1 MKNQLISFAKPMLG
15 KEEKN
20 QVKEILN
27 GSILTHGPKCRNFE
41 NKFGIFHGGTN
52 AVTLANCTSAMFLAL
67 KAQGIGKGDEVIV
80 PAMTHIATAHCVS
93 HTGAKVVFCDVELQT
108 GNIDCKLIENKIT
121 KKTKAIIVVHFIGL
135 PADMDLINKI
145 AKKYSLFVI
154 EDCAAALGAK
164 YNKKLVGTLSN
175 AGCYSFYPTKHITT
189 MEGGMLISKSL
200 KLTNKV
206 RKLSSFGYNKTLQER
221 NIPGIYDVDLLGYN
235 LRMSEV
241 AAGIGI
247 EQIKKA
253 KNFIKIRKENSK
265 VIRCLL
271 NKVEGITVLPIK
283 NNKSVSSNFCVN
295 VVLDKKFSKIRNNL
309 ILRLKSHNLGT
320 SVHYPVC
327 LPYSKFYK
335 NSKTNKKNHK
345 YAVASHLAESI
356 ISLPCGPHI
365 NTNQSSKVAKIFID
379 CFEKMKNEKY

>member
-15 KEEKN
+15 KEEKS

-27 GSILTHGPKCRNFE
+27 GSILTHGPKCRSFE
-41 NKFGIFHGGTN
+41 KKFGIFHGGVN

-67 KAQGIGKGDEVIV
+67 KAKGIGEGDEVIV

-93 HTGAKVVFCDVELQT
+93 HTGAKVVFCDVEVKT

-121 KKTKAIIVVHFIGL
+121 KKTKAIIVVHFVGL

-145 AKKYSLFVI
+145 AKKFSLFVI

-175 AGCYSFYPTKHITT
+175 VGCYSFYPTKHITT

-200 KLTNKV
+200 KLANKV

-253 KNFIKIRKENSK
+253 KNFIKIRKQNSIKIRSLLKK
-265 VIRCLL
+265 V
-271 NKVEGITVLPIK
+271 VGITILPIK
-283 NNKSVSSNFCVN
+283 SNKSESSNFCVN
-295 VVLDKKFSKIRNNL
+295 IVLDKKFSKIRNNL
-309 ILRLKSHNLGT
+309 ILSLKSRNLGT
-320 SVHYPVC
+320 SVHYPIC

-335 NSKTNKKNHK
+335 NNKINKTNND
-345 YAVASHLAESI
+345 YPIANHLAKSI

-365 NTNQSSKVAKIFID
+365 NKDQSNKVAKIFID
-379 CFEKMKNEKY
+379 CFEEMKNEK

>member
-15 KEEKN
+15 KEEKS

-27 GSILTHGPKCRNFE
+27 GSILTHGPKCRSFE
-41 NKFGIFHGGTN
+41 KKFGIFHGGVN

-67 KAQGIGKGDEVIV
+67 KAQGIGEGDEVIV

-93 HTGAKVVFCDVELQT
+93 HTGAKVVFCDVELKT

-121 KKTKAIIVVHFIGL
+121 KKTKAIIVVHFVGL

-145 AKKYSLFVI
+145 AKKFSLFVI

-175 AGCYSFYPTKHITT
+175 VGCYSFYPTKHITT

-200 KLTNKV
+200 KLANKV

-253 KNFIKIRKENSK
+253 KNFIKIRKQNSIKIRSLLKK
-265 VIRCLL
+265 V
-271 NKVEGITVLPIK
+271 VGITILPIK
-283 NNKSVSSNFCVN
+283 SNKSESSNFCVN
-295 VVLDKKFSKIRNNL
+295 IVLDKKFSKIRNNL
-309 ILRLKSHNLGT
+309 ILSLKSRNLGT
-320 SVHYPVC
+320 SVHYPIC

-335 NSKTNKKNHK
+335 NNKINKTNNE
-345 YAVASHLAESI
+345 YPVANHLAKSI

-365 NTNQSSKVAKIFID
+365 NKDQSSKVAKIFID
-379 CFEKMKNEKY
+379 CFEEMKNEK

>member
-15 KEEKN
+15 KEEKS

-27 GSILTHGPKCRNFE
+27 GPILTHGPKCRSFE
-41 NKFGIFHGGTN
+41 NKFGTFHGGIN

-67 KAQGIGKGDEVIV
+67 KAQGIGEGDEVIV

-93 HTGAKVVFCDVELQT
+93 HTGAKVIFCDVELKT

-121 KKTKAIIVVHFIGL
+121 KKTKAIIVVHFVGL

-145 AKKYSLFVI
+145 AKKFSLFVI

-175 AGCYSFYPTKHITT
+175 VGCYSFYPTKHITT

-200 KLTNKV
+200 KLTNKI
-206 RKLSSFGYNKTLQER
+206 RKLSSFGYYKTLQER
-221 NIPGIYDVDLLGYN
+221 NVPGIYDVDLLGYN

-253 KNFIKIRKENSK
+253 KNFIKIRKQNSIK
-265 VIRCLL
+265 IRALL
-271 NKVEGITVLPIK
+271 KKVEGITILPIK
-283 NNKSVSSNFCVN
+283 SNKSESSNFCVN
-295 VVLDKKFSKIRNNL
+295 IVLDKKFSKIRNNL
-309 ILRLKSHNLGT
+309 ILNLKSRNLGT
-320 SVHYPVC
+320 SVHYPIC

-335 NSKTNKKNHK
+335 NNKKNK
-345 YAVASHLAESI
+345 NNNQYSAADHLAKSI

-365 NTNQSSKVAKIFID
+365 NKDQSSKVAKIFID
-379 CFEKMKNEKY
+379 CFEEMKNEK

>member
-15 KEEKN
+15 KEEKS

-27 GSILTHGPKCRNFE
+27 GSILTHGPKCRSFE
-41 NKFGIFHGGTN
+41 KKFGIFHGGVN

-67 KAQGIGKGDEVIV
+67 KAQGIGEGDEVIV

-93 HTGAKVVFCDVELQT
+93 HTGAKVVFCDVELKT

-121 KKTKAIIVVHFIGL
+121 KKTKAIIVVHFVGL

-145 AKKYSLFVI
+145 AKKFSLFVI

-175 AGCYSFYPTKHITT
+175 VGCYSFYPTKHITT

-200 KLTNKV
+200 KLANKV

-253 KNFIKIRKENSK
+253 KNFIKIRKQNSIKIRSLLKK
-265 VIRCLL
+265 V
-271 NKVEGITVLPIK
+271 VGITILPIK
-283 NNKSVSSNFCVN
+283 SNKSESSNFCIN
-295 VVLDKKFSKIRNNL
+295 IVLDKKFSKIRNNL
-309 ILRLKSHNLGT
+309 ILSLKSRNLGT
-320 SVHYPVC
+320 SVHYPIC

-335 NSKTNKKNHK
+335 NNKINKTNNE
-345 YAVASHLAESI
+345 YPVANHLAKSI

-365 NTNQSSKVAKIFID
+365 NKDQSSKVAKIFID
-379 CFEKMKNEKY
+379 CFEEMKNEK

>member
-15 KEEKN
+15 KEEKS
-20 QVKEILN
+20 QVKKILS
-27 GSILTHGPKCRNFE
+27 GSILTHGPKCRSFE
-41 NKFGIFHGGTN
+41 SKFGSFHKGLN

-67 KAQGIGKGDEVIV
+67 KAQGIGEGDEVIV

-121 KKTKAIIVVHFIGL
+121 KNTKAIIVVHFVGL
-135 PADMDLINKI
+135 PADMDLITKI
-145 AKKYSLFVI
+145 AKKYSLLVI

-164 YNKKLVGTLSN
+164 YNKKLVGTLSS

-200 KLTNKV
+200 KFTNKV

-221 NIPGIYDVDLLGYN
+221 NVPGIYDVDLLGYN

-241 AAGIGI
+241 AAGIGL

-253 KNFIKIRKENSK
+253 KNFIKIRKENSIK
-265 VIRCLL
+265 IRNLL
-271 NKVEGITVLPIK
+271 KNVEEITILPIEH
-283 NNKSVSSNFCVN
+283 NKSVSSNFCVN
-295 VVLDKKFSKIRNNL
+295 IVLNKKFSRFRNNL
-309 ILRLKSHNLGT
+309 ILKLKSRNLGT

-335 NSKTNKKNHK
+335 NNNNIKNNNE
-345 YAVASHLAESI
+345 YAVANHLAKSI

-365 NTNQSSKVAKIFID
+365 NRNEARKVAEIFID
-379 CFEKMKNEKY
+379 SLGVVKNGK

>member
-15 KEEKN
+15 KEEKS

-27 GSILTHGPKCRNFE
+27 GSILTHGPKCRSFE
-41 NKFGIFHGGTN
+41 NKFGIFHGGVN

-67 KAQGIGKGDEVIV
+67 KAHGIGEGDEVIV

-93 HTGAKVVFCDVELQT
+93 HTGAKVVFCDVEVKT

-121 KKTKAIIVVHFIGL
+121 KKTKAIIVVHFVGL

-145 AKKYSLFVI
+145 AKKFSLFVI

-175 AGCYSFYPTKHITT
+175 VGCYSFYPTKHITT

-200 KLTNKV
+200 KLANKV

-253 KNFIKIRKENSK
+253 KNFIKTRKQNSIKIRSLLKK
-265 VIRCLL
+265 V
-271 NKVEGITVLPIK
+271 VGIIILPIK
-283 NNKSVSSNFCVN
+283 SNKSESSNFCVN
-295 VVLDKKFSKIRNNL
+295 IVLDKKFSKIRNNL
-309 ILRLKSHNLGT
+309 ILSLKSRNLGT

-335 NSKTNKKNHK
+335 NNKINKTNDEYPAAN
-345 YAVASHLAESI
+345 HLAKSI

-365 NTNQSSKVAKIFID
+365 NKDQSGKVAKIFID
-379 CFEKMKNEKY
+379 CFEEMKNEK

>member
-15 KEEKN
+15 KEEKS

-27 GSILTHGPKCRNFE
+27 GSILTHGPKCRSFE
-41 NKFGIFHGGTN
+41 KKFGIFHGDVN

-67 KAQGIGKGDEVIV
+67 KAKGIGEGDEVIV

-93 HTGAKVVFCDVELQT
+93 HTGAKVVFCDVEVKT

-121 KKTKAIIVVHFIGL
+121 KKTKAIIVVHFVGL

-145 AKKYSLFVI
+145 AKKFSLFVI

-175 AGCYSFYPTKHITT
+175 VGCYSFYPTKHITT

-200 KLTNKV
+200 KLANKV

-253 KNFIKIRKENSK
+253 KNFIKIRKQNSIKIRSLLKK
-265 VIRCLL
+265 V
-271 NKVEGITVLPIK
+271 VGITILPIK
-283 NNKSVSSNFCVN
+283 SNKSESSNFCVN
-295 VVLDKKFSKIRNNL
+295 IVLDKKFSKIRNNL
-309 ILRLKSHNLGT
+309 ILSLKSRNLGT
-320 SVHYPVC
+320 SVHYPIC

-335 NSKTNKKNHK
+335 NNKINKTNND
-345 YAVASHLAESI
+345 YPIANHLAKSI

-365 NTNQSSKVAKIFID
+365 NKDQSNKVAKIFID
-379 CFEKMKNEKY
+379 CFEEMKNEK